1 MRFLS
6 MVRIN
11 EHSHAEITPKLME
24 DMGKLMD
31 EMTKAGVLISTA
43 GLRPTSEGVRVKL
56 SKGRTSVVDGPFT
69 ETKEIVGGYAI
80 LETKTKEEAIEATKR
95 FLMVHGDAWELECE
109 VRQIDE
115 PAFEGN
121 PSCNA

>member
-1 MRFLS
+1 MLLFRGPQWDKGLS
-6 MVRIN
+6 ADELKEAMTNVMAWFGGLHER
-11 EHSHAEITPKLME
+11 
-24 DMGKLMD
+24 GK
-31 EMTKAGVLISTA
+31 
-43 GLRPTSEGVRVKL
+43 VKGAQPL
-56 SKGRTSVVDGPFT
+56 GTEGRTISGTNGHLVVDGPFT

-109 VRQIDE
+109 VRQIEE
-115 PAFEGN
+115 PAFEGS